1 MANTYV
7 TSNPAVLDGYQS
19 IFEAN
24 KFNKHSMQIVIDDEH
39 IDALTEERPELI
51 EWAKSKAKTKRV
63 NVRLEPWEE
72 VATGKY
78 KVKFSWNPEIKIPI
92 IDAHGKPITDA
103 LPLYSGS
110 TVKVAFQQK
119 PYAMPDSVG
128 TALRLKAIQIVT
140 VAGGGMSD
148 AGSLNEETAAALFGT
163 TEGFSIEDPNVKVL
177 AKDVEE
183 DSDF

>member
-7 TSNPAVLDGYQS
+7 TTNPAVLDGYQS

-78 KVKFSWNPEIKIPI
+78 KVRFSWNPEIKIPI
-92 IDAHGKPITDA
+92 IDANGTAITEA
-103 LPLYSGS
+103 LPMYSGS
-110 TVKVAFQQK
+110 TVKVAFTQK
-119 PYAMPDSVG
+119 PYAMPDQVG
-128 TALRLKAIQIVT
+128 TALRLKAIQIITLVS
-140 VAGGGMSD
+140 GGMGD
-148 AGSLNEETAAALFGT
+148 AGSLNEESAAALFGK
-163 TEGFSIEDPNVKVL
+163 TEGFNIDDPNVKIL
-177 AKDVEE
+177 TKDVEE
-183 DSDF
+183 DADF